1 MLLEKI
7 KSDLIE
13 ALKLHESDKVCLL
26 RLITSE
32 VKNYE
37 IANYPP
43 GLDKKVSD
51 EDVLLV
57 INRMVK
63 THRES
68 IEMYIKGGRKDLEN
82 KEKEELELLLSYLPK
97 QLSEVEIR
105 TVVDNVIATSEKDFG
120 KVMKLVMLELK
131 GKADGKLVSEIVK
144 EELEK

>member
-13 ALKLHESDKVCLL
+13 ALKLHESDKVSLL